1 MLIRT
6 LTVTAALTA
15 ATTALPAAACAA
27 TTPTTTKILIVMEE
41 NHSPPALA
49 SMPYLHGLAHTY
61 GRATH
66 WSDIGHPSLPNYLAI
81 FGGSAFGL
89 LGSDCSPS
97 STCHATAPSVFG
109 QALAAGRAARAFEES
124 MPSRCDTSNAGN
136 YAVRHNPWAYFPA
149 ERTACANHEPV
160 KAGTALA
167 AAAANGLPALAEV
180 TPNLTHDAHEPE
192 GTLAQAD
199 TWLKNH
205 LPAVFA
211 GPDWKAGR
219 LAVVV
224 VFDEG
229 DTTDQVPFVLATP
242 HTHQVTDTARLNH
255 YALTA
260 LIDRVIGAPLLRKA
274 KTAPDIRAAFG
285 IHTR

>member
-6 LTVTAALTA
+6 LTAAAALTA
-15 ATTALPAAACAA
+15 ATTALPAT
-27 TTPTTTKILIVMEE
+27 TTPTTTTTKILIVMEE
-41 NHSPPALA
+41 NHSPHALA

-89 LGSDCSPS
+89 LGSDCSSS
-97 STCHATAPSVFG
+97 STCHAAAPSVFG

-124 MPSRCDTSNAGN
+124 MPSRCETSDAGN

-160 KAGTALA
+160 NANTALA
-167 AAAANGLPALAEV
+167 AAAANGLPALTEV

-211 GPDWKAGR
+211 GPDWKA
-219 LAVVV
+219 AAS
-224 VFDEG
+224 
-229 DTTDQVPFVLATP
+229 PWSWCSMKATP
-242 HTHQVTDTARLNH
+242 PTRCPSSSPPRTPTAWSTPH
-255 YALTA
+255 PWAT
-260 LIDRVIGAPLLRKA
+260 
-274 KTAPDIRAAFG
+274 
-285 IHTR
+285 TR